1 MSRDLRPTRR
11 QFGAL
16 LFALL
21 SSASRR
27 AFGSQRNPKDNGL
40 GGTGYVSPL
49 PDPDNG
55 IGGTGVVGTIRGFG
69 SVIVN
74 GLRVSYPPDVA
85 VTIDG
90 VAADASSMRIGHVVS
105 LVAAREKDRFT
116 TGNIQILHEAIGAIE
131 AISGRKM
138 QVLGQKIE
146 LAGNV
151 KSDGLAVGRHVAV
164 SGLRMP
170 DQTIVA
176 SLVEPVEHGVSQLV
190 GTVTKATDGRLMIGG
205 QPLSGVAE
213 SMRGRRMVARG
224 ALSGAT
230 LDVSHI
236 AGDAWLPRGPTRF
249 LAETY
254 LESHGSTA
262 TTASGLDLPQTGDM
276 RFQGVVRAVVGF
288 EVSPAGGWAIQSFRA
303 TETLGARGSA
313 GERRGEIEKPSE
325 TTGGDAPASE
335 GSGGGPGFGVP
346 GNGGGAPEPGGFG
359 PGGFGAPGFP
369 GGPPGLGGF
378 GGRGGFGGPPPMPRR

>member
-1 MSRDLRPTRR
+1 MSLDRRPSRR

-16 LFALL
+16 LLALL
-21 SSASRR
+21 SFASRR
-27 AFGSQRNPKDNGL
+27 AYGSGRSPKDNGL

-74 GLRVSYPPDVA
+74 GLHVSYPSEVEIT
-85 VTIDG
+85 VDG
-90 VAADASSMRIGHVVS
+90 MAADAASMRIGHVAS
-105 LVAAREKDRFT
+105 FVATREGGRFT
-116 TGNIQILHEAIGAIE
+116 TKKIQILREAVGAIE

-146 LAGNV
+146 LGGNV
-151 KSDGLAVGRHVAV
+151 KSDGLVVGRHVAV

-176 SLVEPVEHGVSQLV
+176 SLVEPVEPGVLQVV
-190 GTVTKATDGRLMIGG
+190 GTVTRAKDGRLQIGG

-213 SMRGRRMVARG
+213 SMVGRRMVARG
-224 ALSGAT
+224 ALSGAA

-276 RFQGVVRAVVGF
+276 RFQGVVRAVIGF
-288 EVSPAGGWAIQSFRA
+288 ELSPAGGWAIQSFRT
-303 TETLGARGSA
+303 TETLGAHGSA
-313 GERRGEIEKPSE
+313 GERRGEIETPGARN
-325 TTGGDAPASE
+325 GGGAPASE
-335 GSGGGPGFGVP
+335 GSGAGPGFGVP
-346 GNGGGAPEPGGFG
+346 GNLDGAPQPGDFGPGGGFG
-359 PGGFGAPGFP
+359 P
-369 GGPPGLGGF
+369 PGLPGPHGF
-378 GGRGGFGGPPPMPRR
+378 GGRGGFGGPGGLPPMPRR